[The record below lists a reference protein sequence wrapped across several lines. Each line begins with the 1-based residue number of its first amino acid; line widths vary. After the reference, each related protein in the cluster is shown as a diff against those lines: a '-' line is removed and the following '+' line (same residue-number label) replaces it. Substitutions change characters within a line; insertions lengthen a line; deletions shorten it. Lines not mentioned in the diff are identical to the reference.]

1 MLTKVLSCNLNYFNL
16 SARTQLT
23 LLGWSVS
30 TLTRAASY
38 HWSDNC
44 IIRLL
49 IKSVCYQNQR
59 YFPET
64 QNKRTNKEEM
74 IKISYIWIKITD
86 ARLEFSVKLRITS
99 DLSLLQ

>member
-1 MLTKVLSCNLNYFNL
+1 MVCQHTDTCSIISLV
-16 SARTQLT
+16 RQL
-23 LLGWSVS
+23 
-30 TLTRAASY
+30 
-38 HWSDNC
+38 HHK
-44 IIRLL
+44 IL

-74 IKISYIWIKITD
+74 IKISYIWIKITN